1 MEKRNK
7 YRRGDMISDIN
18 TGITYGVISK
28 PLNAS
33 TEYSLRTY
41 GGDDDSEIIIMEE
54 SEVESERFIQE

>member
-1 MEKRNK
+1 
-7 YRRGDMISDIN
+7 MISDIN

-41 GGDDDSEIIIMEE
+41 GGDDDSEIIMMEE
-54 SEVESERFIQE
+54 SEVESERFIQEIKY